1 MGVCCLNRKE
11 PIKLDT
17 NNTNTTNKD
26 NVIALYIV
34 IKGFYFIFID

>member
-11 PIKLDT
+11 MRLDT

-26 NVIALYIV
+26 NVMSL
-34 IKGFYFIFID
+34 